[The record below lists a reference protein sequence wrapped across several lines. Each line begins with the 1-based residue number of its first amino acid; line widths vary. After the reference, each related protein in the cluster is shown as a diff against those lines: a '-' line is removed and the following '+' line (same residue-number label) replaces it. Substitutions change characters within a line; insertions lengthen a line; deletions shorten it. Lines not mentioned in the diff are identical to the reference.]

1 MESLKSILQQ
11 ARETWNHATRGQ
23 QATLLAGG
31 LLTVIAIIGVGVWAS
46 RPVYVPFANNL
57 SPAQAMHV
65 VSQLEAAGVNHR
77 LSFSARQVLVPK
89 SEWTQA
95 QIAAGD
101 LVDHVPEN
109 LEELE
114 DGPFVNPELL
124 HTQMMRQQ
132 EALLARTIAQ
142 IESIESATVHVSR
155 PEPSPFVRDREAV
168 TASVVL
174 KIARGRSFSREQA
187 AAVVALV
194 NHGVEGLTPDNI
206 TLLDT
211 EGRMLSS
218 DGGFDSSMDG
228 QLDYRRRLEADLAAK
243 AEVLLAQLLGPGRS
257 IVRLT
262 TDIDFNESSTKE
274 TLIDPDASAPTKE
287 EIELTVTVEETRG
300 GAIGQSGGPAGSS
313 SNIDPAVVAPAG
325 PGTPMKTERNSTEY
339 ENSSTT
345 YNSTERAGTIKRL
358 TVAAIVDLPEP
369 GSDGEQGQ
377 TVTKDQVEMLIKQ
390 AVGFDSSR
398 DDQVEVVV
406 GELTGIQQLLVEEP
420 AGVFAWPRIEN
431 LVRNASLGLASLVVL
446 VLGVMIVRR
455 LRPVTL
461 PQPSHTGLSESAS
474 RKLLELSQEA
484 RMHPDQV
491 ASVISEW
498 LNNEDDEA
506 SPPVAR
512 RSAA

>member
-31 LLTVIAIIGVGVWAS
+31 LLTVIAIIGVGVWAA

-57 SPAQAMHV
+57 SPAQATHV

-274 TLIDPDASAPTKE
+274 TQIAPDPSAPRQE
-287 EIELTVTVEETRG
+287 EIELTVTAEETRG
-300 GAIGQSGGPAGSS
+300 GALAH
-313 SNIDPAVVAPAG
+313 
-325 PGTPMKTERNSTEY
+325 
-339 ENSSTT
+339 STT